1 MWLAVGPSHKASLRL
16 MVALAILATLATL
29 VTFGHCIIND
39 FPDDTG
45 FYVGVMS
52 LKPRI
57 RMIDLNPLVRLA
69 EL

>member
-1 MWLAVGPSHKASLRL
+1 